1 MKLAATIKRLA
12 LSKYVYALVF
22 VAGAVAF
29 SYPLMMELINSQTQT
44 RIISSYKTELDKHN
58 EVDIAKM
65 LEEAEVYNQFVERL
79 EGNVTDPITEEE
91 QELLSGVDY
100 ENVYIVGSETLG
112 YVTIPKID
120 VELPLYKGT
129 SDAVLN
135 RGVGHLER
143 SSLPVGGENTHS
155 VLLAHRG
162 LPTSRLFRDL
172 NLLEK
177 GDVFLVHSLDTTL
190 AYEVESSMII
200 LPTEVEFLQIQKGR
214 DLCTLVTCEP
224 YMINS
229 HRLLVTGHRIDYDPT
244 AFEGDIDG
252 HISLFQKYWEYFLVG
267 GISAFIA
274 WLLILFTRKRMKK
287 KNRLKNND

>member
-1 MKLAATIKRLA
+1 VKLAATIKRLA